1 MIHTDLFERFINMLI
16 NDATYSTDE
25 GLSNMQKAQ
34 EMKAKGDP
42 ATYSQADFQS
52 YDRLIGSSA
61 HFNR

>member
-1 MIHTDLFERFINMLI
+1 MVI
-16 NDATYSTDE
+16 NDATYCTDE
-25 GLSNMQKAQ
+25 GLSSMKKAQ

-42 ATYSQADFQS
+42 STYSPADFQT

>member
-1 MIHTDLFERFINMLI
+1 MIHTDLFERFINMVI
-16 NDATYSTDE
+16 NDATYCTDE
-25 GLSNMQKAQ
+25 GLSSMKKAQ

-42 ATYSQADFQS
+42 STYSPADFQT